1 MNDDDW
7 LKAPNLYFG
16 DSILDHLLISD
27 RYFFPRENSFENP
40 TIIKNGDISLACFYG
55 PYPGADKTI
64 IHFHGNGETVKDYLD
79 SPLLKLP
86 YNYLFTEYRG
96 YGMSNGEPS
105 LVAMLQDV
113 KVIIDSLDV
122 PKENIV
128 LFGRSIGS
136 IYALHGASL
145 YPDRI
150 GGLIIESGIADV
162 RERILMRVTPQE
174 MRVTNK
180 QFDTECHTYFD
191 HEAKLKSFQGK
202 TLIMHTRHDSL
213 VDVENARKLYEW
225 ANMPKRLQL
234 FDDGGHNSILDMNR
248 KKYLE
253 IVDGFVD
260 DI

>member
-1 MNDDDW
+1 MNNDDW
-7 LKAPNLYFG
+7 LNIPKQYHG
-16 DSILDHLLISD
+16 GSVLDHHLISE
-27 RYFFPRENSFENP
+27 RYFFPRNNRFSEPFKVR
-40 TIIKNGDISLACFYG
+40 TGDLALGCYYR
-55 PYPGADKTI
+55 PYPKADKTI
-64 IHFHGNGETVKDYLD
+64 IHFHGNGETVKEYLD

-86 YNYLFTEYRG
+86 YNFLFAEYRG

-105 LVAMLQDV
+105 LVSMLQDV
-113 KVIIDSLDV
+113 KTIIDSLDV
-122 PKENIV
+122 PKEKIV

-145 YPDRI
+145 YPDI
-150 GGLIIESGIADV
+150 GGLIIESGIADM
-162 RERILMRVTPQE
+162 RERILMRVSANEVGVSQ
-174 MRVTNK
+174 K
-180 QFDTECHTYFD
+180 QFDDECYKYFN

-213 VDVENARKLYEW
+213 VDVENARKLYGW

-234 FDDGGHNSILDMNR
+234 FDDGGHNSILELNR

-253 IVDGFVD
+253 CVDGFVY